1 MQSEKKREKKDMNTK
16 RSERTFE
23 IHKGDRCR
31 THEWEEWERRSAQ
44 RTLLGAAEAP
54 RIEDTTLYE
63 VMTLFSIFLL

>member
-1 MQSEKKREKKDMNTK
+1 MQKGKGTYEREK
-16 RSERTFE
+16 
-23 IHKGDRCR
+23 
-31 THEWEEWERRSAQ
+31 WERRSAQ